1 MLLTLIYDGGCP
13 FCREFALLSE
23 LKAGVP
29 DLRIVDG
36 RADHAIRQE
45 LNALGLPLRNG
56 AVLIEGEQRWHGS
69 EAIAELS
76 RRMKPSDP
84 LLKLL
89 ARLFCDDQR
98 SARAYPALLMARR
111 IALTTRGLSVDPD
124 DDLHHQRD
132 GSKNGYRY

>member
-13 FCREFALLSE
+13 FCREFALRSE

-29 DLRIVDG
+29 NLRIVDG
-36 RADHAIRQE
+36 RADHSIRLE

-84 LLKLL
+84 LLTLL
-89 ARLFCDDQR
+89 ARVFCDDQR
-98 SARAYPALLMARR
+98 SALAYPALLAARR
-111 IALTTRGLSVDPD
+111 MALATRGLSVDPD
-124 DDLHHQRD
+124 EAPR
-132 GSKNGYRY
+132 S

>member
-1 MLLTLIYDGGCP
+1 MALTLIYDGGCP
-13 FCREFALLSE
+13 FCRDFALRSE
-23 LKAGVP
+23 LSAGIP
-29 DLRIVDG
+29 ELRIIDG
-36 RADHAIRQE
+36 RTDHSIRHE
-45 LNALGLPLRNG
+45 LNALGLPLRDG
-56 AVLIEGEQRWHGS
+56 AVLVEGERRWHGS

-132 GSKNGYRY
+132 GSKNGYRH

>member
-13 FCREFALLSE
+13 FCKEFALRSE
-23 LKAGVP
+23 LQAGVP
-29 DLRIVDG
+29 NLRIVDG
-36 RADHAIRQE
+36 RADHSIRRE

-56 AVLIEGEQRWHGS
+56 AVLLEGDQRWHGS

-89 ARLFCDDQR
+89 ASLFSNTQR
-98 SARAYPALLMARR
+98 SALAYPALLAARR
-111 IALTTRGLSVDPD
+111 LDLATRGLSVDPD
-124 DDLHHQRD
+124 EVQR
-132 GSKNGYRY
+132 S